1 MDDNS
6 NKAGWYYHHPDYR
19 YNCAQAIAH
28 CWSDDKSMIAEMRL
42 HGSGRAANGY
52 CGAFY
57 AAKQV
62 SEKMNLDR
70 VVLESRFLER
80 TGSLVCREIRA
91 KRSVSCKECVDVAH
105 DILTELSS
113 QKSDK

>member
-1 MDDNS
+1 
-6 NKAGWYYHHPDYR
+6 
-19 YNCAQAIAH
+19 
-28 CWSDDKSMIAEMRL
+28 MRL

-62 SEKMNLDR
+62 SEKMNLDGE
-70 VVLESRFLER
+70 VLENRFLER

-91 KRSVSCKECVDVAH
+91 KRSVSCKECVNVAH

-113 QKSDK
+113 TKSDK

>member
-1 MDDNS
+1 
-6 NKAGWYYHHPDYR
+6 
-19 YNCAQAIAH
+19 
-28 CWSDDKSMIAEMRL
+28 MRL

-62 SEKMNLDR
+62 SEKMNLDGE
-70 VVLESRFLER
+70 VLENRFLER

-91 KRSVSCKECVDVAH
+91 KRSVSCKECVNVAH
-105 DILTELSS
+105 DILTDLWS